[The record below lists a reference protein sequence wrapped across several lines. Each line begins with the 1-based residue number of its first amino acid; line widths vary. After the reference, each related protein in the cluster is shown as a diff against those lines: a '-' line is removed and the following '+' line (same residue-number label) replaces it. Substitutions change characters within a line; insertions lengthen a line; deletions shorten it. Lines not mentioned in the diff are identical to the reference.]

1 MQMTENQKIAFE
13 EMEKIA
19 LSIIK
24 KDIKLMRMLSTC

>member
-1 MQMTENQKIAFE
+1 MQTAERRKIAFE

-24 KDIKLMRMLSTC
+24 KDIKLMKMLSTC